1 MHHSQ
6 SQPASQVKEA
16 IFAELYQQHAPPI
29 FAYLCHRV
37 DRYEDAED
45 LLLEVF
51 TAALQEEKL
60 LQIDTTQQASWLW
73 RVARNRVIDR
83 FRQAKRRSVLAL
95 EEVMEQLYEDEEQE
109 PERSALR
116 QEEYRQLLAALAE
129 LSPLQRQILSLR
141 FAHNLRHA
149 EIGKILEKSEGAVRT
164 LFTRTLERLR
174 SIYGEYT

>member
-1 MHHSQ
+1 MK
-6 SQPASQVKEA
+6 PAFSSARCSGRFVMSVA
-16 IFAELYQQHAPPI
+16 AST
-29 FAYLCHRV
+29 
-37 DRYEDAED
+37 
-45 LLLEVF
+45 LE
-51 TAALQEEKL
+51 EEKL
-60 LQIDTTQQASWLW
+60 FQLDATRQASWLW

-83 FRQAKRRSVLAL
+83 FRQAKRRPVLAL
-95 EEVMEQLYEDEEQE
+95 EAITGLLYEDEEQE

-149 EIGKILEKSEGAVRT
+149 EIEKILNKSEGAVRV

-174 SIYGEYT
+174 SIYGE